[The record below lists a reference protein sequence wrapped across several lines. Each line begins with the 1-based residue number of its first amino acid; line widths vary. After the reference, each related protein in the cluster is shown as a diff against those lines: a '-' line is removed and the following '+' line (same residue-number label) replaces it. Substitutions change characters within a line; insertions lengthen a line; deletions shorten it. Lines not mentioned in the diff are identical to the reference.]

1 MIFGIKR
8 WESHRREFLNL
19 EKKITSGSTV
29 PVHVVHV
36 QRFIM
41 IAEKNMD
48 AEVRTVQ
55 LGANVTDIWKSG
67 TTYSHSL
74 TTMAMATMK
83 SWNKRILIQ
92 VWD

>member
-1 MIFGIKR
+1 M
-8 WESHRREFLNL
+8 
-19 EKKITSGSTV
+19 EKEDNSGNTA

-67 TTYSHSL
+67 TTYSQFDNDGNGNYEEL
-74 TTMAMATMK
+74 EQKNIDTGMGLERLALLYRM
-83 SWNKRILIQ
+83 
-92 VWD
+92 